1 MTATLLLRLGT
12 LGAVL
17 ATAAGQSAIVPDVSV
32 VATDGINNGYT
43 TYRVSVDF
51 VANGRAILDV

>member
-32 VATDGINNGYT
+32 VATDGIAGYT

-51 VANGRAILDV
+51 VANGWALLDV